1 MQTYLKNGYIVS
13 MDQQDTVFDGG
24 GVLVEDDRITAVGKV
39 DPRLVKPDAE
49 VIDLQGKYVLPGFV
63 NTHVHTSQQISRGVG
78 DDVDFICWL
87 HDRMWPFESSM
98 TEEDSYV
105 STLMTSLE
113 LIRSGVTS
121 FAEPGGQFVS
131 GMARGTAESGL
142 RGKLAKSVMDCG
154 EGLPE
159 IWQRTMEQELEQH
172 RKEAEE
178 ELQLNGQP
186 MDLSEKQRET
196 YAAMPEEARQRLRG
210 FMEKYRGTAE
220 RNPKLYGD
228 FIHSV
233 FTRAIME
240 QQMLMENAGVGG
252 QEMDPEIGILY
263 RDISQFK
270 DTEIPKA
277 IELIQAV
284 AREINGELAA
294 KGHSGGHMGK
304 LDFRRTIRKGLE
316 TGGSFYRLRYR
327 KKRAK
332 RKRLVLL
339 CDVSGSMVQF
349 SEFALRFIQ
358 SLNQVSESSR
368 VFLFSETAVEADAF
382 RLQNM
387 DLFRSYV
394 KDSGIYG
401 RGTDLGEALETLCAM
416 HPSVLGASATLLILS
431 DTKTIDQ
438 PRAVAAVREAKRQA
452 GRVIF
457 LNPIPEGKWQYIRS
471 VQTMA
476 SICPMVSCSTL
487 RELASACRRLTKE
500 M

>member
-1 MQTYLKNGYIVS
+1 M
-13 MDQQDTVFDGG
+13 
-24 GVLVEDDRITAVGKV
+24 ER
-39 DPRLVKPDAE
+39 
-49 VIDLQGKYVLPGFV
+49 
-63 NTHVHTSQQISRGVG
+63 
-78 DDVDFICWL
+78 
-87 HDRMWPFESSM
+87 
-98 TEEDSYV
+98 
-105 STLMTSLE
+105 
-113 LIRSGVTS
+113 
-121 FAEPGGQFVS
+121 
-131 GMARGTAESGL
+131 
-142 RGKLAKSVMDCG
+142 
-154 EGLPE
+154 
-159 IWQRTMEQELEQH
+159 EQELEQH

-196 YAAMPEEARQRLRG
+196 YATMPEEARQRLRG

-263 RDISQFK
+263 RDISQFR
-270 DTEIPKA
+270 DAEIPKA

-294 KGHSGGHMGK
+294 KGKSGGHMGK
-304 LDFRRTIRKGLE
+304 LDFPPAPSARDWKPGQL
-316 TGGSFYRLRYR
+316 YRLRYR

-368 VFLFSETAVEADAF
+368 VFLFSETVVEADAF

-401 RGTDLGEALETLCAM
+401 RGTDLGAALETLCTM
-416 HPSVLGASATLLILS
+416 CPGVLGPAATLLILS

-438 PRAVAAVREAKRQA
+438 PRALAAVREAKRQA

-457 LNPIPEGKWQYIRS
+457 LNPIPEGKWKYIRS

-476 SICPMVSCSTL
+476 SVCPMVSCSTL
-487 RELASACRRLTKE
+487 RELASACRKLTKGI
-500 M
+500 